1 MRRTTIAL
9 MLACAPGY
17 LAAQTQPEG
26 QTESKPAGQSQAS
39 SGFSAETRVRLEAML
54 RVARERKLPTEA
66 MTSVIAEG
74 QAKGAS
80 DAQIIAATQR
90 VETQLM
96 ASQQALI
103 RAGHSQPSDAQVQ
116 RGARVLASGA
126 SSAQLEAFV
135 RHAPSERRLEVAFQV
150 LTDLAARG
158 VPVDRALA
166 VIGAQLS
173 GGATDGQL
181 VSLTASANGQAH
193 GQAAAGNGTQ
203 STAAGIGSSL
213 TAGLGIGV
221 TRKP

>member
-26 QTESKPAGQSQAS
+26 QTESKPASQSQAT

-54 RVARERKLPTEA
+54 RVARERSLPTEP
-66 MTSVIAEG
+66 MTSVMAEG

-80 DAQIIAATQR
+80 DAQIIAATQK
-90 VETQLM
+90 VEAELT

-103 RAGHSQPSDAQVQ
+103 RAGRSQPSDAQVE
-116 RGARVLASGA
+116 RGAQVIASGA
-126 SSAQLEAFV
+126 TSAQLEAFV
-135 RHAPSERRLEVAFQV
+135 RHQPSERRLEVAFQV

-158 VPVDRALA
+158 VPVTNALA
-166 VIGAQLS
+166 VVGANL
-173 GGATDGQL
+173 
-181 VSLTASANGQAH
+181 SAN
-193 GQAAAGNGTQ
+193 GQAAAGNGAGTQ
-203 STAAGIGSSL
+203 GSAIGVGGSL
-213 TAGLGIGV
+213 TSGLGLGV